1 MAVAEAE
8 SMAKKP
14 LDRFTVGGVAE
25 RVRELLRNQCI
36 ENNKTRMAKKQLRG
50 VDNFYY
56 KVRPRLSNKL
66 GI

>member
-36 ENNKTRMAKKQLRG
+36 ENNKAIMDKKQLRG
-50 VDNFYY
+50 IDNFCY
-56 KVRPRLSNKL
+56 KVFDALKNW
-66 GI
+66 GM